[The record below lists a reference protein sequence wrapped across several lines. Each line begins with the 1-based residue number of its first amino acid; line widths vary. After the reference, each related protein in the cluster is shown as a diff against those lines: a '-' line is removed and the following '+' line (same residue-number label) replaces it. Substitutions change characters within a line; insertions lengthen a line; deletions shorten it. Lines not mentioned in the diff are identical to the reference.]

1 MVRIT
6 PEHKG
11 KEFGRYTIQFIV
23 VNFKQKERGLLMANK
38 KENEAIKKV
47 MDQIDDILFDNNM
60 YIVADTDGEESWL
73 LVGIHETTEMMSTEQ
88 LG

>member
-1 MVRIT
+1 
-6 PEHKG
+6 
-11 KEFGRYTIQFIV
+11 
-23 VNFKQKERGLLMANK
+23 MANK

-47 MDQIDDILFDNNM
+47 MDQIEDILFDNNM
-60 YIVADTDGEESWL
+60 YIVADNDGKESWL